1 MDILNWLRIKKE
13 NLIRPTLDSPKDLIV
28 LGADVSF
35 QKRGDKY
42 QSYAMPAEDFGL
54 AIGISPKFID
64 TTDGITVATPSPTTT
79 KSKSVLIPANTVKV
93 GDTVF
98 IRTRCR
104 KTGTANISIQT
115 IHMNTADT
123 ISGAYSIANN
133 ALANTSLYSQMS
145 RTLAIKS
152 ATITEALNITG
163 AGGVDDDVL
172 SINTAY
178 NFNIDWTRDQYMIF
192 ALANIN
198 SADQSV
204 VSYYEIT
211 VNKKIN

>member
-1 MDILNWLRIKKE
+1 
-13 NLIRPTLDSPKDLIV
+13 
-28 LGADVSF
+28 
-35 QKRGDKY
+35 
-42 QSYAMPAEDFGL
+42 
-54 AIGISPKFID
+54 
-64 TTDGITVATPSPTTT
+64 
-79 KSKSVLIPANTVKV
+79 
-93 GDTVF
+93 
-98 IRTRCR
+98 
-104 KTGTANISIQT
+104 
-115 IHMNTADT
+115 MNTADT

-152 ATITEALNITG
+152 ATITEALNTSG

-192 ALANIN
+192 ALANVN